1 MVCWSLWLLGL
12 TFVAAMVLG
21 FAVCF
26 VWQWWVLSNARAE
39 AKPDRH
45 VRAGRA

>member
-12 TFVAAMVLG
+12 SFVAAMVLG

-39 AKPDRH
+39 AKSDRH